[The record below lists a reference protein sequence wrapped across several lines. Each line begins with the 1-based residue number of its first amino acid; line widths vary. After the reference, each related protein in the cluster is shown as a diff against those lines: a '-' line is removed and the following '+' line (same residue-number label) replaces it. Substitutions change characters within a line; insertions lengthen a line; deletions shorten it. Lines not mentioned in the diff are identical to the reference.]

1 MSGLVVR
8 WCRSASGRSAIA
20 RRTPLAAA
28 ALLLGACG
36 AFGGRGTPAPPTPL
50 PDPQVSVVAAP
61 NPEEA
66 ASRFLQAWQA
76 RDYPA
81 MYAMLSPLTRDA
93 ISEQAFVDRYE
104 EIRGSIGL
112 TGLDFE
118 VVSSLV
124 LSPRQAQ
131 VRFRANLQSAAVG
144 PIPRDYLMDLSRSQD
159 DWGVAWSDALILPEL
174 NGGQGIFWETVTP
187 VRANIYDRNGL
198 ALAAGSEAA
207 ALWIV
212 PNQIGDEE
220 AEGLMLSTLRRLL
233 DYPSDESIQA
243 LYDALRETDF
253 RINLGEVP
261 LEELNQVSGTLGSVG
276 GVQWRTYDT
285 RFYFAGGLAP
295 HAVGYVSWIQE
306 AQLEGY
312 KALGYRG
319 DEFVGQIGL
328 ERAYESQL
336 RGVPGGT
343 LYLTDASGRP
353 TEPIASRDP
362 EPPYAVYTTLDRD
375 LQRYAQQAIE
385 DSDLVGAVVVLER
398 DTGAVLAM
406 ASSPGFDPNLFDT
419 DNPNSS
425 SGLAEL
431 FQQANNPLLNRATLA
446 ALPPGSVFK
455 IVTMAAALESGFYE
469 PDTVYD
475 CGLEFRELPG
485 IVLYDWRFERELPAA
500 GEITLEQA
508 LELSCNPYFFHI
520 GLDLYNRGLP
530 EAIPDMAK
538 AFGLGQPTGIE
549 LDEAAGQVPDP
560 ESKQEQFG
568 EAWSQSDPVQLAIG
582 QSFLQVTPLQ
592 VARFVA
598 AVGNGGTLYRPQI
611 VRSVQNAEGEVLQ
624 AFTPEAQGT
633 LPLSPETLAAIQ
645 QAMVGVVRE
654 GRVVRNL
661 EGTAYRRFLGLAVDL
676 AGKTGT
682 AQSGPF
688 TDPHAWFAGYTF
700 EGRADKPDI
709 AVVVM
714 LEFQGEGSEWA
725 APVFRRVVE
734 AYFLGRPISP
744 YPWEARLRVPRT
756 PEPPEEEGEATAT
769 PEP

>member
-1 MSGLVVR
+1 M
-8 WCRSASGRSAIA
+8 A
-20 RRTPLAAA
+20 
-28 ALLLGACG
+28 LGACSVL
-36 AFGGRGTPAPPTPL
+36 GGDSSPPATPTPL
-50 PDPQVSVVAAP
+50 PGPQVSVVAAP

-66 ASRFLQAWQA
+66 ARRYLQAWQA
-76 RDYPA
+76 QDYAA

-93 ISEQAFVDRYE
+93 ISEQAFTDRYE
-104 EIRGSIGL
+104 EMRQGIGL
-112 TGLDFE
+112 TGLDYE
-118 VVSSLV
+118 VVSSLI
-124 LSPRQAQ
+124 LSPRLAQ

-144 PIPRDYLMDLSRSQD
+144 PIPRDYQMELSRTEG

-174 NGGQGIFWETVTP
+174 NSGQGTFLESVAP
-187 VRANIYDRNGL
+187 VRANVYDRNGL
-198 ALAAGSEAA
+198 ALAAGSEVA
-207 ALWIV
+207 ALWLV

-220 AEGLMLSTLRRLL
+220 AEGLMLSTVRSLL
-233 DYPSDESIQA
+233 DLPSDEWIQA
-243 LYDALRETDF
+243 RYEAIRDTDF
-253 RINLGEVP
+253 RINLGEAP
-261 LEELNQVSGTLGSVG
+261 LEEFNQVSGTLADVG
-276 GVQWRTYDT
+276 GVQWRTYDG
-285 RFYFAGGLAP
+285 RYYFGGGLAP
-295 HAVGYVSWIQE
+295 HAVGYVSQIQ
-306 AQLEGY
+306 ADQLADY
-312 KALGYRG
+312 QSQGYRG

-328 ERAYESQL
+328 EQAYEQQL

-343 LYLTDASGRP
+343 LYLTDAAGRP
-353 TEPIASRDP
+353 SQAIASRDP

-375 LQRYAQQAIE
+375 LQRYAQQAIQ

-431 FQQANNPLLNRATLA
+431 FQRTDNPFLNRATLA

-455 IVTMAAALESGFYE
+455 IVTMAAALESGFYT
-469 PDTVYD
+469 PDTVYN
-475 CGLEFRELPG
+475 CGLDFTELPG
-485 IVLYDWRFERELPAA
+485 ITLYDWRYDRELPAA
-500 GEITLEQA
+500 GEITLQQG
-508 LELSCNPYFFHI
+508 LELSCNPYFYHI
-520 GLDLYNRGLP
+520 GLDLYDRGLP

-538 AFGLGQPTGIE
+538 GFGLGQPTGIE
-549 LDEAAGQVPDP
+549 LQEAAGTVPDAA
-560 ESKQEQFG
+560 SKLELFG
-568 EAWSQSDPVQLAIG
+568 EPWTRSDPVQMAIG

-592 VARFVA
+592 VARLVA

-611 VRSVQNAEGEVLQ
+611 VQSVQNAEGEVIQ
-624 AFTPEAQGT
+624 TFEPEAQGT
-633 LPLSPETLAAIQ
+633 LPVSPETLAAIQ
-645 QAMVGVVRE
+645 QAMVGVVRA

-661 EGTAYRRFLGLAVDL
+661 EGTAYRRFLGLAVDV

-682 AQSGPF
+682 AQSGF
-688 TDPHAWFAGYTF
+688 ANPHAWFAGYTF
-700 EGRADKPDI
+700 EGRQDKPDI

-744 YPWEARLRVPRT
+744 YPWEARIRVPRT
-756 PEPPEEEGEATAT
+756 ETPVPEEGEATPT

>member
-1 MSGLVVR
+1 MRHLS
-8 WCRSASGRSAIA
+8 
-20 RRTPLAAA
+20 LAGIG
-28 ALLLGACG
+28 LLLAACG
-36 AFGGRGTPAPPTPL
+36 AFGGSPTPVTPTTL
-50 PDPQVSVVAAP
+50 PDPQVSILEAP
-61 NPEEA
+61 DPEAA

-76 RDYPA
+76 QDYAA
-81 MYAMLSPLTRDA
+81 MYGMLSPLTRDA
-93 ISEQAFVDRYE
+93 ISEQAFTERYE
-104 EIRGSIGL
+104 EIRQGMGL
-112 TGLDFE
+112 TGLDYE
-118 VVSSLV
+118 VVSSLII
-124 LSPRQAQ
+124 SPRQAQ
-131 VRFRANLQSAAVG
+131 VRFRASLQSGAVG
-144 PIPRDYLMDLSRSQD
+144 PIPRDFQMDLSRSQG

-174 NGGQGIFWETVTP
+174 NGGQGTFLETVAP
-187 VRANIYDRNGL
+187 VRANVYDRNGL
-198 ALAAGSEAA
+198 ALAAGAEAV

-233 DYPSDESIQA
+233 DYPSDEAIQA
-243 LYDALRETDF
+243 LYDGIRNTDF
-253 RINLGEVP
+253 RINLGEAP
-261 LEELNQVSGTLGSVG
+261 LEEFNQVSGTLGSVG
-276 GVQWRTYDT
+276 GVQWRSYDT
-285 RFYFAGGLAP
+285 RYYFGGGLAP

-306 AQLEGY
+306 AQLAEY
-312 KALGYRG
+312 KALGYLG

-328 ERAYESQL
+328 EKAYEQQL

-343 LYLTDASGRP
+343 LYLTDAAGRP

-375 LQRYAQQAIE
+375 LQRYAQQAIQ

-406 ASSPGFDPNLFDT
+406 ASSPAFDPNLFDT

-431 FQQANNPLLNRATLA
+431 FQNTNNPLLNRATHA

-485 IVLYDWRFERELPAA
+485 ITLYDWRYDRELPGA
-500 GEITLEQA
+500 GEITLQQG
-508 LELSCNPYFFHI
+508 LELSCNPYFYHI
-520 GLDLYNRGLP
+520 GLDLYDRGLP
-530 EAIPDMAK
+530 EAISDMARG
-538 AFGLGQPTGIE
+538 FGLGQPTGIE
-549 LDEAAGQVPDP
+549 LGEAAGAVPDAA
-560 ESKQEQFG
+560 SKQQLFG
-568 EAWSQSDPVQLAIG
+568 EQWARSDPVQLAIG

-598 AVGNGGTLYRPQI
+598 AIGNGGTLYRPQI
-611 VRSVQNAEGEVLQ
+611 VQSVQNAEGEVIQ
-624 AFTPEAQGT
+624 TFEPEAQGT
-633 LPLSPETLAAIQ
+633 LPISSETLAAIQ

-661 EGTAYRRFLGLAVDL
+661 EGTAYRRFLGLAVDV

-682 AQSGPF
+682 AQTGFP
-688 TDPHAWFAGYTF
+688 DPHAWFAGYTF
-700 EGRADKPDI
+700 EGRTDKPDI

-744 YPWEARLRVPRT
+744 YPWEARIRVPRT
-756 PEPPEEEGEATAT
+756 ATPEPEEGEATPT